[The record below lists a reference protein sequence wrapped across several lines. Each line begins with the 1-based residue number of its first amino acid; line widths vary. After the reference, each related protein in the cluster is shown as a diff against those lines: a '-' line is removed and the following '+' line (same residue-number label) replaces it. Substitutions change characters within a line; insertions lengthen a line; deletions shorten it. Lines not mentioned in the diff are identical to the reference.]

1 MKKKDLSIL
10 IGNSLDHFDTAIYS
24 FLAPILSII
33 FFPKDDPIV
42 ALILTYSV
50 LATAIIT
57 RPIGAIIFSI
67 IVKKRGAA
75 LALSYS
81 LIGVAVTTMLIGVIP
96 TYQMIGWFSP
106 LMLLII
112 RMMLAIF
119 GEGEHCIA
127 KLYIVENKTQTQG
140 MKASY
145 LYELSTMFGLI
156 IASFVSTILISSNHH
171 EYWRLCFILGGS
183 TGIVGVYLRRYSN
196 ISQRAIEQES
206 YIANLTNIMS
216 NSQTSLQEATLVA
229 MKKSR
234 EMRNGLLHG
243 LTIACNDFV
252 SYISNVILNNKCN
265 ILRVSIVSGF
275 SYMTYVI
282 PFVVMNSFIPLITS
296 ISLERM
302 MTFNTI
308 LLIMDAAMIPI
319 IGSLVKKY
327 RPANVM
333 IISTNILFVSIVPL
347 WLYMSDASLWYI
359 NFVRL
364 WIITLGVTFLCPLNY
379 WLNSLFH
386 GSDKYMLVSIGDA
399 IGTSIFGRFT
409 PSICIALWHFTGSS
423 ISIGIYIAMIT
434 LATIWAVRSIP

>member
-10 IGNSLDHFDTAIYS
+10 IANALDHFDTAIYS
-24 FLAPILSII
+24 FLAPVLSII
-33 FFPKDDPIV
+33 FFSKDDPIV

-50 LATAIIT
+50 LATSIIT

-81 LIGVAVTTMLIGVIP
+81 LIGVAITTISIGFIP
-96 TYQMIGWFSP
+96 TYQTIGWFSP
-106 LMLLII
+106 FMLTII
-112 RMMLAIF
+112 RMIQGIF
-119 GEGEHCIA
+119 AEGECSIA
-127 KLYIVENKTQTQG
+127 KLYILENKVQTKGVQ
-140 MKASY
+140 ASY
-145 LYELSTMFGLI
+145 LYQLSTMFGII
-156 IASFVSTILISSNHH
+156 IASFVSTILVSSNHH

-196 ISQRAIEQES
+196 MLQNAIKQKS
-206 YIANLTNIMS
+206 Y
-216 NSQTSLQEATLVA
+216 TL
-229 MKKSR
+229 
-234 EMRNGLLHG
+234 H
-243 LTIACNDFV
+243 T
-252 SYISNVILNNKCN
+252 ILNNKCN

-308 LLIMDAAMIPI
+308 LLIMNAAMIPI
-319 IGSLVKKY
+319 IGYFVKKY
-327 RPANVM
+327 RPVDVM
-333 IISTNILFVSIVPL
+333 IVSTSILFISIVPL
-347 WLYMSDASLWYI
+347 WLYMSDASVWYV

-364 WIITLGVTFLCPLNY
+364 WIIILGVIFLCPLNY

-399 IGTSIFGRFT
+399 IGTSVFGKFT

-423 ISIGIYIAMIT
+423 ITIGVYIAIIT
-434 LATIWAVRSIP
+434 LVTIWAVKSIP

>member
-1 MKKKDLSIL
+1 MQKKDLSIL
-10 IGNSLDHFDTAIYS
+10 IGNGLDHFDTAIYS
-24 FLAPILSII
+24 FLAPILSMI
-33 FFPKDDPIV
+33 FFPKDDTIV

-50 LATAIIT
+50 LTTSIIT
-57 RPIGAIIFSI
+57 RPVGSIIFSI
-67 IVKKRGAA
+67 IVKKRGAT

-81 LIGVAVTTMLIGVIP
+81 LIGVAITTMSIGFIP

-127 KLYIVENKTQTQG
+127 KLHIVENKTQIQG
-140 MKASY
+140 VKASY
-145 LYELSTMFGLI
+145 LYELSTMFGI
-156 IASFVSTILISSNHH
+156 ITASFVSTILISSNHH

-196 ISQRAIEQES
+196 TPQRAIEQKS
-206 YIANLTNIMS
+206 S
-216 NSQTSLQEATLVA
+216 TS
-229 MKKSR
+229 S
-234 EMRNGLLHG
+234 
-243 LTIACNDFV
+243 
-252 SYISNVILNNKCN
+252 VILNNKCN

-282 PFVVMNSFIPLITS
+282 PFIVMNSFVPLITS
-296 ISLERM
+296 ISLEAM
-302 MTFNTI
+302 MSINTI
-308 LLIMDAAMIPI
+308 LLIIDAAMIPLV
-319 IGSLVKKY
+319 GHFVKKY
-327 RPANVM
+327 RPVDVM
-333 IISTNILFVSIVPL
+333 IVSTSILFISIVPL
-347 WLYMSDASLWYI
+347 WLYMTDASVWYI

-399 IGTSIFGRFT
+399 LGTSIFGRSA

-423 ISIGIYIAMIT
+423 MSIGVYIAVIT
-434 LATIWAVRSIP
+434 LATIWVVKSL

>member
-1 MKKKDLSIL
+1 MQKKDISIL
-10 IGNSLDHFDTAIYS
+10 IGNALDHFDTAIYG
-24 FLAPILSII
+24 FIAPILATI
-33 FFPKDDPIV
+33 FFPKSDPIV

-50 LATAIIT
+50 LTTSIIT
-57 RPIGAIIFSI
+57 RPVGSIIFSI
-67 IVKKRGAA
+67 IVKKRGST

-81 LIGVAVTTMLIGVIP
+81 LIGVAITTISIGFIP
-96 TYQMIGWFSP
+96 TYQTIGWFSP
-106 LMLLII
+106 FMLTII
-112 RMMLAIF
+112 RMIQGIF
-119 GEGEHCIA
+119 AEGECSIA
-127 KLYIVENKTQTQG
+127 KLYILENKVQTKGVQ
-140 MKASY
+140 ASY
-145 LYELSTMFGLI
+145 LYQLSTMFGII
-156 IASFVSTILISSNHH
+156 IASFVSTILVSSNHH

-196 ISQRAIEQES
+196 MLQNTIKQKS
-206 YIANLTNIMS
+206 Y
-216 NSQTSLQEATLVA
+216 TL
-229 MKKSR
+229 
-234 EMRNGLLHG
+234 H
-243 LTIACNDFV
+243 T
-252 SYISNVILNNKCN
+252 ILNNKCN

-327 RPANVM
+327 RPTNVM
-333 IISTNILFVSIVPL
+333 IISTSILFISIVPL

-399 IGTSIFGRFT
+399 LGTSIFGRFT
-409 PSICIALWHFTGSS
+409 PAVCIALWHFTGSS
-423 ISIGIYIAMIT
+423 IAIGVYIAMIT
-434 LATIWAVRSIP
+434 LVTIWAVKSIP

>member
-1 MKKKDLSIL
+1 MQKKDISIL
-10 IGNSLDHFDTAIYS
+10 IGNALDHFDTAIYG
-24 FLAPILSII
+24 FIAPILATI
-33 FFPKDDPIV
+33 FFPKSDPIV

-50 LATAIIT
+50 LTTSIIT
-57 RPIGAIIFSI
+57 RPVSSIIFSI
-67 IVKKRGAA
+67 IVKKRGPT

-81 LIGVAVTTMLIGVIP
+81 LIGVTITTISIGFIP
-96 TYQMIGWFSP
+96 TYQTIGWFSP
-106 LMLLII
+106 FMLTII
-112 RMMLAIF
+112 RMIQGIF
-119 GEGEHCIA
+119 AEGECAIA
-127 KLYIVENKTQTQG
+127 KLYILENKVQTKGVQ
-140 MKASY
+140 ASY
-145 LYELSTMFGLI
+145 LYQLSTMFGII
-156 IASFVSTILISSNHH
+156 IASFVSNLLISSNHH

-196 ISQRAIEQES
+196 MLQNAIKQKS
-206 YIANLTNIMS
+206 Y
-216 NSQTSLQEATLVA
+216 TL
-229 MKKSR
+229 
-234 EMRNGLLHG
+234 H
-243 LTIACNDFV
+243 T
-252 SYISNVILNNKCN
+252 ILNNKCN

-327 RPANVM
+327 RPTNVM
-333 IISTNILFVSIVPL
+333 IISTSILFISIVPL

-399 IGTSIFGRFT
+399 LGTSIFGRFT
-409 PSICIALWHFTGSS
+409 PAVCIALWHFTGSS
-423 ISIGIYIAMIT
+423 IAIGVYIAMIT
-434 LATIWAVRSIP
+434 LVTIWSVKSIP

>member
-1 MKKKDLSIL
+1 MQKKDLSIL

-24 FLAPILSII
+24 FLAPILSVI

-50 LATAIIT
+50 LATSIIT
-57 RPIGAIIFSI
+57 RPIGAIIFSMI
-67 IVKKRGAA
+67 AQKRGAT

-81 LIGVAVTTMLIGVIP
+81 LIGSAITTMLIGFIP

-112 RMMLAIF
+112 RIMLGIF

-127 KLYIVENKTQTQG
+127 KLYIVENKTQVQG
-140 MKASY
+140 VKASY
-145 LYELSTMFGLI
+145 LYELSTIFGII

-196 ISQRAIEQES
+196 TPQRAIEQKS
-206 YIANLTNIMS
+206 YT
-216 NSQTSLQEATLVA
+216 
-229 MKKSR
+229 
-234 EMRNGLLHG
+234 
-243 LTIACNDFV
+243 
-252 SYISNVILNNKCN
+252 SNVILNNKCN

-282 PFVVMNSFIPLITS
+282 PFIVMNSFVPLITS
-296 ISLERM
+296 ISLGM
-302 MTFNTI
+302 MMSFNTL
-308 LLIMDAAMIPI
+308 LLIIDAAMIPL
-319 IGSLVKKY
+319 IGHFVKKY
-327 RPANVM
+327 HPVDVM
-333 IISTNILFVSIVPL
+333 IVSTSILFISIVPL
-347 WLYMSDASLWYI
+347 WLYMNDASVWYV

-364 WIITLGVTFLCPLNY
+364 WIITLGVLFACPVNY
-379 WLNSLFH
+379 WLNNLFH

-399 IGTSIFGRFT
+399 IGTSIFGKFT
-409 PSICIALWHFTGSS
+409 PSVCIALWHFTGSS
-423 ISIGIYIAMIT
+423 ISIGIYIAIIT
-434 LATIWAVRSIP
+434 LATIWAVKSQ

>member
-1 MKKKDLSIL
+1 MVFMQEKDISIL
-10 IGNSLDHFDTAIYS
+10 IGNALDHFDTAIYG
-24 FLAPILSII
+24 FIAPILATI
-33 FFPKDDPIV
+33 FFPKSDPIV

-50 LATAIIT
+50 LTTSIIT
-57 RPIGAIIFSI
+57 RPVGSIIFSI
-67 IVKKRGAA
+67 IVKKRGPT

-81 LIGVAVTTMLIGVIP
+81 LIGVAITTISIGFIP
-96 TYQMIGWFSP
+96 TYQTIGWFSP
-106 LMLLII
+106 FMLTII
-112 RMMLAIF
+112 RMIQGIF
-119 GEGEHCIA
+119 AEGECAIA
-127 KLYIVENKTQTQG
+127 KLYILENKVQTKGVQ
-140 MKASY
+140 ASY
-145 LYELSTMFGLI
+145 LYQLSTVFGII
-156 IASFVSTILISSNHH
+156 IASFLSNLLISSNHH

-196 ISQRAIEQES
+196 MLQNAIKQKS
-206 YIANLTNIMS
+206 Y
-216 NSQTSLQEATLVA
+216 TL
-229 MKKSR
+229 
-234 EMRNGLLHG
+234 H
-243 LTIACNDFV
+243 T
-252 SYISNVILNNKCN
+252 ILNNKCN

-327 RPANVM
+327 RPTNIM
-333 IISTNILFVSIVPL
+333 IISTSILFISIVPL

-399 IGTSIFGRFT
+399 LGTSIFGRFT
-409 PSICIALWHFTGSS
+409 PAVCIALWHFTGSS
-423 ISIGIYIAMIT
+423 IAIGVYIAMIT
-434 LATIWAVRSIP
+434 LVTIWAVKSIP

>member
-1 MKKKDLSIL
+1 MQKKDISIL
-10 IGNSLDHFDTAIYS
+10 IGNALDHFDTAIYG
-24 FLAPILSII
+24 FIAPILATI
-33 FFPKDDPIV
+33 FFPKSDPIV

-50 LATAIIT
+50 LTTSIIT
-57 RPIGAIIFSI
+57 RPVGSIIFSI
-67 IVKKRGAA
+67 IVKKRGPI
-75 LALSYS
+75 LALSCS
-81 LIGVAVTTMLIGVIP
+81 LIGVAITTISIGFIP
-96 TYQMIGWFSP
+96 TYQTIGWFSP
-106 LMLLII
+106 FMLTII
-112 RMMLAIF
+112 RMIQGIF
-119 GEGEHCIA
+119 AEGECAIA
-127 KLYIVENKTQTQG
+127 KLYILENKVQTKGVQ
-140 MKASY
+140 ASY
-145 LYELSTMFGLI
+145 LYQLSTVFGII
-156 IASFVSTILISSNHH
+156 IASFLSNLLISSNHH

-196 ISQRAIEQES
+196 MLQNAIKQKS
-206 YIANLTNIMS
+206 Y
-216 NSQTSLQEATLVA
+216 TL
-229 MKKSR
+229 
-234 EMRNGLLHG
+234 H
-243 LTIACNDFV
+243 T
-252 SYISNVILNNKCN
+252 ILNNKCN

-327 RPANVM
+327 RPTNIM
-333 IISTNILFVSIVPL
+333 IISTSILFISIVPL

-399 IGTSIFGRFT
+399 LGTSIFGRFT
-409 PSICIALWHFTGSS
+409 PAVCIALWHFTGSS
-423 ISIGIYIAMIT
+423 IAIGVYIAMIT
-434 LATIWAVRSIP
+434 LVTIWAVKSIP